1 MKKLFAAVLT
11 AVMMLSLT
19 ACGKTGL
26 DDAWTENSDDV
37 EVTEYSDGT
46 KEYEGK
52 IGSTLKTAWFNFTVK
67 DAYVTSD
74 EIGGQ
79 APSDGNV
86 FVVVEMDIKNTFTQS
101 IDMYTYDFQLQW
113 NDDASDAFAYPI
125 EVDGLMDEQFP
136 SEYTLKVNESRHGFY
151 IYEAPA
157 GSEDYSISFLEYFDD
172 GSDEGAQGDLFWV
185 FFTAE
190 EK

>member
-1 MKKLFAAVLT
+1 MKKFFAAVLT
-11 AVMMLSLT
+11 AVMMLSLA

-26 DDAWTENSDDV
+26 DDAASASDDV
-37 EVTEYSDGT
+37 EVTEYSDGS

-67 DAYVTSD
+67 DAYVVTD
-74 EIGGQ
+74 EIGGM

-113 NDDASDAFAYPI
+113 NDDSDDAFSFPV
-125 EVDGLMDEQFP
+125 EDDGLMDEQFP
-136 SEYTLKVNESRHGFY
+136 SEYTLKVNETRHGFY
-151 IYEAPA
+151 IFEAPE
-157 GSEDYSISFLEYFDD
+157 GNEDFSISFLEYFDD
-172 GSDEGAQGDLFWV
+172 GSDEGVQGDLFWV
-185 FFTAE
+185 FFTAK

>member
-1 MKKLFAAVLT
+1 MFYEMIFEEYFFIMKKFFAAVLT
-11 AVMMLSLT
+11 AVMMLSLA

-67 DAYVTSD
+67 DAYVTSG

-86 FVVVEMDIKNTFTQS
+86 FVVVDHFLLNAFLS
-101 IDMYTYDFQLQW
+101 LRW
-113 NDDASDAFAYPI
+113 LSAASF
-125 EVDGLMDEQFP
+125 
-136 SEYTLKVNESRHGFY
+136 
-151 IYEAPA
+151 
-157 GSEDYSISFLEYFDD
+157 SF
-172 GSDEGAQGDLFWV
+172 SK
-185 FFTAE
+185 T
-190 EK
+190 